1 MVGKRK
7 TSYITDFR
15 YVLEARKGLRG
26 IAVVRYMKS
35 KSETLF
41 RMARQQGVGRLGF
54 DPDHIT
60 LAQYQTLSLQCSSSI
75 KLAAVP
81 HPVETLRETK
91 DAGEIRH
98 IREALT
104 IHKEA
109 YKLLC
114 RVIRPR
120 ICERDIVSRLED
132 FIRHKGAR
140 FSFPPNVAS
149 GSNSCYPHAKVTRRK
164 LGKND
169 IVLVDIG
176 IEVKGYKSDLTRMFF
191 LGRIPPFVQRVNDAV
206 AMAQRKAIE
215 KIRAGVPVAELDLA
229 ARNHLAKNGLAQ
241 YFGHALGHG
250 VGLDI
255 HESPRLSQSS
265 PAILKAGM
273 VITVEPAVYIPRR
286 FGIRIEDMVLVTP
299 QGCEVLS
306 DDIHQ

>member
-140 FSFPPNVAS
+140 FSFPPIVAS

-206 AMAQRKAIE
+206 GTPSDMGWDSISTSRHGCPNPARPFSRQAWSLPLSRPFTF
-215 KIRAGVPVAELDLA
+215 RAGSVFVS
-229 ARNHLAKNGLAQ
+229 KTW
-241 YFGHALGHG
+241 F
-250 VGLDI
+250 
-255 HESPRLSQSS
+255 S
-265 PAILKAGM
+265 
-273 VITVEPAVYIPRR
+273 
-286 FGIRIEDMVLVTP
+286 
-299 QGCEVLS
+299 
-306 DDIHQ
+306 